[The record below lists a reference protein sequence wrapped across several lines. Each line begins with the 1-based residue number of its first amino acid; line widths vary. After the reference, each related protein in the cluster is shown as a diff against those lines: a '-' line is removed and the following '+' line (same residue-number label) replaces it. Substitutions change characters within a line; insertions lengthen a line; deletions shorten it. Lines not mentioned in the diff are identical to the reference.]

1 MATKT
6 YPYEPHS
13 YVEELPETARANFA
27 VWIDSIVRG
36 DRDAHALA
44 EKLKV
49 NVVAPDP
56 FHPGR
61 FITLH
66 QGLLFKD
73 VALGITWLKDY
84 TAQKAAKLAIFG
96 SIASR
101 SVTDVIEAVIEA
113 VTDYPDAFVNSR
125 PPRDLQ
131 QRILFRF
138 DCGTFNDLDLAWVQ
152 RKAVDQVTDED
163 MLGVDAFSGD
173 QGEARELSRRVIRG
187 RKDHTCHWTGLTI
200 PAGEPH
206 LVLSEVM
213 EGDFIT
219 TRHSR
224 LACWFHVYGG
234 DLALAEM
241 LKPAEPPLAA
251 AA

>member
-1 MATKT
+1 METKIFNP
-6 YPYEPHS
+6 PYEPHR
-13 YVEELPETARANFA
+13 YVDELPATAWANLA
-27 VWIDSIVRG
+27 VWIDSVRRH
-36 DRDAHALA
+36 DHEPKALA
-44 EKLKV
+44 YTLDV
-49 NVVAPDP
+49 DVARPVAD
-56 FHPGR
+56 
-61 FITLH
+61 
-66 QGLLFKD
+66 LFKD
-73 VALGITWLKDY
+73 VAAGILKLQNPKSQ
-84 TAQKAAKLAIFG
+84 AVAIRVIFG
-96 SIASR
+96 SLAER
-101 SVTDVIEAVIEA
+101 EVIDIIQDLAEEADPEMP
-113 VTDYPDAFVNSR
+113 TAFHN
-125 PPRDLQ
+125 LQ
-131 QRILFRF
+131 GRILFRIGR
-138 DCGTFNDLDLAWVQ
+138 GTFNDLDLAWVQ

-187 RKDHTCHWTGLTI
+187 RKDHTCHWTGRTI

-213 EGDFIT
+213 EGDFIK